1 MCEFELNAKEKKMF
15 FSFFFF
21 FTLVLYLTK
30 VDDKLAGVSQSRS
43 QIFLFYKSL
52 KNYIFSVDMV
62 KCDFGIGSLLISL

>member
-15 FSFFFF
+15 FLFF